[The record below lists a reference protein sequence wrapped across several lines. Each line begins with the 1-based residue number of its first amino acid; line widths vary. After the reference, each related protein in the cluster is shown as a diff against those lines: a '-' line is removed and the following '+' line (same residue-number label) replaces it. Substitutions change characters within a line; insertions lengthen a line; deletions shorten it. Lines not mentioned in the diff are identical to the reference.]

1 MDCWVGIGCKKI
13 FFVCN
18 FTKFFIVYYLIRNIN
33 NFSRNFFII
42 RYKQQTSVPATN
54 AIVMNGIHH
63 SPNKGSP
70 KQDWTEMQDMP
81 SPQSGKK
88 AAYQRAGSKDSM
100 EVRVHTLISFG

>member
-1 MDCWVGIGCKKI
+1 MQAICKKKQL
-13 FFVCN
+13 FFVFN
-18 FTKFFIVYYLIRNIN
+18 FTKFFIVYYLLRNKN
-33 NFSRNFFII
+33 NFSRIFFI

-54 AIVMNGIHH
+54 AIVMNGIHN

>member
-1 MDCWVGIGCKKI
+1 MLRTHGQSQINTH
-13 FFVCN
+13 FF
-18 FTKFFIVYYLIRNIN
+18 
-33 NFSRNFFII
+33 I

>member
-1 MDCWVGIGCKKI
+1 
-13 FFVCN
+13 
-18 FTKFFIVYYLIRNIN
+18 
-33 NFSRNFFII
+33 
-42 RYKQQTSVPATN
+42 
-54 AIVMNGIHH
+54 MNGIHN

-100 EVRVHTLISFG
+100 EVSLEIFDHIFFT